1 MRKRVGKV
9 FNRRQDEFETLLDWN
24 NYLEEVEGLVF
35 DIVEGSP
42 KTRAAAEEK
51 LRRYREGNEA
61 EIEENRR
68 AALNEADLQRRREKL
83 EKDAVRQRRLA
94 ELREEE
100 EAKMDVQQSR
110 REVLDRLA
118 NEDVDAETITKQAQK
133 VILKKT
139 SARRNLAEKEASVRE
154 EGLTIRGLKKKEAPV
169 KEEPYDPF
177 GGLRLEPTSYVL
189 QDHYEHEWLDKTTS
203 TPLHTVGGWD
213 VHDYY
218 ARTMFE
224 AFSGLGVFI
233 EDEVA
238 DRESVSAAVGTAAAA
253 EAVAP
258 KIKIKREK
266 AKVENDD
273 VF

>member
-1 MRKRVGKV
+1 MGKV

-42 KTRAAAEEK
+42 KTRAQAEEK
-51 LRRYREGNEA
+51 LRQYKEGNEA

-68 AALNEADLQRRREKL
+68 VALDEAELQKRRAKM

-100 EAKMDVQQSR
+100 EAKLDVAQSK

-139 SARRNLAEKEASVRE
+139 SARRNLAQKEASKEAAVR
-154 EGLTIRGLKKKEAPV
+154 EGLTIRGLKKKEAPI
-169 KEEPYDPF
+169 KEEPYDAF
-177 GGLRLEPTSYVL
+177 GGMKIVPTKYVL
-189 QDHYEHEWLDKTTS
+189 QDHYEHKWLDETTS
-203 TPLHTVGGWD
+203 TPQHAVGGWN

-233 EDEVA
+233 EEEVA
-238 DRESVSAAVGTAAAA
+238 GRESVPSVVATVAAATSIA
-253 EAVAP
+253 SKV
-258 KIKIKREK
+258 KIKKEK
-266 AKVENDD
+266 VKVESND